1 MQLSKSAQLEAILWF
16 VGDPMTFKDIQKL
29 THWGDGETHEAIIEL
44 RQNLEGR
51 GLVLIEQGGGLSLGT
66 HPEASQFFESLRQE
80 ELSGP
85 LSKAAFETLA
95 IIAYKGKSTKKE
107 IDHIRGVNG
116 YISIRNLVER
126 GLIEKVP
133 GTGDRFPSYQL
144 THEAFRSLGIT
155 SKEELPGF
163 EETQSKLSENEE
175 LVQDSLR

>member
-1 MQLSKSAQLEAILWF
+1 
-16 VGDPMTFKDIQKL
+16 MTFKDVQKL
-29 THWGDGETHEAIIEL
+29 TGWGDGETHEAIMEL
-44 RQNLEGR
+44 RQSLLGR
-51 GLVLIEQGGGLSLGT
+51 GIILLEQGGGISLGT
-66 HPEASQFFESLRQE
+66 HPEASKFLESLRQE

-95 IIAYKGKSTKKE
+95 IIAYKGQSTKKE

-116 YISIRNLVER
+116 YISIRNLLER

-144 THEAFRSLGIT
+144 THETFRSLGIS

-163 EETQSKLSENEE
+163 GETQAKLSENQESGLE
-175 LVQDSLR
+175 GLTV

>member
-1 MQLSKSAQLEAILWF
+1 MSLSRSAQLEAILWF

-29 THWGDGETHEAIIEL
+29 TAWGDGETHEAIMEL
-44 RQNLEGR
+44 RKNLEGR
-51 GLVLIEQGGGLSLGT
+51 GLVLLEQGGGISLGT
-66 HPEASQFFESLRQE
+66 HPEASQFLESMRQE

-95 IIAYKGKSTKKE
+95 IVSYKGSATKKE

-116 YISIRNLVER
+116 YISIRNLLER

-144 THEAFRSLGIT
+144 THESMRSLGIT
-155 SKEELPGF
+155 AKEQLPGF
-163 EETQSKLSENEE
+163 EETQQKIDEQAQSSG
-175 LVQDSLR
+175 

>member
-1 MQLSKSAQLEAILWF
+1 MSMSLSRSAQLEAILWF

-29 THWGDGETHEAIIEL
+29 TGWGDSETHEAIMEL
-44 RQNLEGR
+44 RNSLLGR
-51 GLVLIEQGGGLSLGT
+51 GIVLVEQGGGFSLGT
-66 HPEASQFFESLRQE
+66 HPEAARFLEAMRQE

-95 IIAYKGKSTKKE
+95 IVAYKGVTTKKE

-116 YISIRNLVER
+116 YISIRNLLER

-144 THEAFRSLGIT
+144 THDSMRNLGIDK
-155 SKEELPGF
+155 KEDLPGF
-163 EETQSKLSENEE
+163 IEVSIHLKDQAQSE
-175 LVQDSLR
+175 